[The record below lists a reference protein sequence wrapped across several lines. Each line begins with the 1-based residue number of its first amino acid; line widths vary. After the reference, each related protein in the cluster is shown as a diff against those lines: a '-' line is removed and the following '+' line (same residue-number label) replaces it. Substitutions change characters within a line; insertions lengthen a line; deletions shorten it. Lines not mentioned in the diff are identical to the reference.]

1 MRLFYL
7 LNSHI
12 APPPNNAVGL
22 VTIIFLER
30 YPILFRIGQ
39 ISKNCENLT
48 VFFFYFFL
56 RKELNLM
63 YYLLIKSKFLYNRV
77 IQASGLN
84 GPIPHQIAFLE
95 NLSDLSVWLYKSVA
109 IYCFIGNCILFYF
122 NFLLLFKFRY
132 LGELVT

>member
-109 IYCFIGNCILFYF
+109 INCFIGNCI
-122 NFLLLFKFRY
+122 
-132 LGELVT
+132 